1 MIPPVSNAQAEERI
15 FKCVRLFHKN
25 SRFACSCMKG
35 TKNLK
40 QIMNDICFRIYLRN
54 KWNLDIF
61 HENVG
66 INEYF
71 ETGIF
76 KKRHKTLDS
85 VWVV

>member
-1 MIPPVSNAQAEERI
+1 
-15 FKCVRLFHKN
+15 
-25 SRFACSCMKG
+25 MKG

-40 QIMNDICFRIYLRN
+40 QIMNDVCFEIYLRN

-61 HENVG
+61 HENIG